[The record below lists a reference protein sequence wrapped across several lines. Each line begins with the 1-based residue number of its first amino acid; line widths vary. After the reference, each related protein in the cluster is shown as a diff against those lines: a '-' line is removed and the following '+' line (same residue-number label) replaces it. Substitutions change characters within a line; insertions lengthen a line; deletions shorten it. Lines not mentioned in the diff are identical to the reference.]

1 MHSDV
6 LSAEEDRYASSEA
19 IKEPTSLNEN
29 CSKPLPS
36 LTRLRSRRNY
46 IDIIAIGLTSSSTYP
61 LQAIWVAHGK
71 DIRSVRNILSAILQ
85 KNGTQLNDESL
96 NTLCET
102 EAIVNSRPLT
112 TTTMSPADWSWSP
125 YAKSA
130 AYHENKSPSSS
141 SWSLSVCRSI
151 FPQEMEKSP
160 ASVKRV
166 LDRVEER
173 VSPFSP
179 TTSKVDPPKS
189 KCGNRWYCD

>member
-112 TTTMSPADWSWSP
+112 TTTMSPADSV
-125 YAKSA
+125 
-130 AYHENKSPSSS
+130 E
-141 SWSLSVCRSI
+141 SLM
-151 FPQEMEKSP
+151 PNHLLTMKT
-160 ASVKRV
+160 RV
-166 LDRVEER
+166 LLPPPGVFQSADQYSHKRWRRVQHLSNEFWIRWRKEFLHSLQQR
-173 VSPFSP
+173 QSGSAQNEMW
-179 TTSKVDPPKS
+179 KS
-189 KCGNRWYCD
+189 VIL